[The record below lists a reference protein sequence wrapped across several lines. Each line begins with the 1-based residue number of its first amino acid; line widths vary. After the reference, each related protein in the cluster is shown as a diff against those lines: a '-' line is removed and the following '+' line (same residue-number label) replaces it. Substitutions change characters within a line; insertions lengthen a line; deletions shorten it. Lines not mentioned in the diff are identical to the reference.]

1 MKNNKRL
8 KERNI
13 YFNKLIAFK
22 DTDSKK
28 ILLGVIKIKFSDVG
42 INFVKIRNF

>member
-13 YFNKLIAFK
+13 YLNKLIA
-22 DTDSKK
+22 
-28 ILLGVIKIKFSDVG
+28 VIGFMVALADCLIKPE
-42 INFVKIRNF
+42 NR

>member
-22 DTDSKK
+22 DTDSKN
-28 ILLGVIKIKFSDVG
+28 IKHRLKENTLRVD
-42 INFVKIRNF
+42 